1 MKAIQWTDEK
11 LRLLDQRKLPHET
24 IWFEADTVVKAAEA
38 IQKMIVRGAPAIA
51 ITAAY
56 GMSMAIRD
64 GISRQE
70 AHNLLLSTRPTAVNL
85 QWALAR
91 IHQKE
96 DTSVLSEAIAIHE
109 EDLKINQQ
117 IGQHGAPLLRGK
129 IMTICNTGALATAG
143 HGTALGMIRS
153 AFAKHGDIHVYIL
166 ETRPYLQGS
175 RLTAYECM
183 EEGIPCT
190 LITDSMAGSLMATE
204 DINAVVFGCDR
215 VARNGDT
222 ANKIGSYSLSVLAK
236 HHHIPVYVAMP
247 RSTFDSA
254 CPTGHEIEIE
264 ERAPDEV
271 RNVQGKLIAP
281 CDVPVWNP
289 GFDVTPASLIT
300 AWISEEGV
308 TTSSIELVK

>member
-1 MKAIQWTDEK
+1 MKAIQWTGEK
-11 LRLLDQRKLPHET
+11 IRLLDQRKLPHET
-24 IWFEADTVVKAAEA
+24 IWFEASTVYQAAEA

-64 GISRQE
+64 GIPRKK

-91 IHQKE
+91 IHKK
-96 DTSVLSEAIAIHE
+96 DDRSVLSEAIAIHE
-109 EDLKINQQ
+109 EDLKINLQ

-129 IMTICNTGALATAG
+129 IITICNTGSLATAG

-153 AFAKHGDIHVYIL
+153 AFAQHRDLHVYVL

-183 EEGIPCT
+183 QEGIPCT
-190 LITDSMAGSLMATE
+190 LITDGMAGSLMATE
-204 DINAVVFGCDR
+204 DIRAVVFGCDR

-222 ANKIGSYSLSVLAK
+222 ANKIGSYSLSVLA
-236 HHHIPVYVAMP
+236 HYHQIPVYVAMP
-247 RSTFDSA
+247 RSTFDVN
-254 CPTGHEIEIE
+254 CPNGREIEIE
-264 ERAPDEV
+264 ERSPDEV

-281 CDVPVWNP
+281 YNVPVWNP